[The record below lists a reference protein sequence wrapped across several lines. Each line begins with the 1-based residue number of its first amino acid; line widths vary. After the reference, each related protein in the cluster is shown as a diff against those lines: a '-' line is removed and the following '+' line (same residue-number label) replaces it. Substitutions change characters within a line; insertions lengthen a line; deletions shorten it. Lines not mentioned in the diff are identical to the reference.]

1 MSLIK
6 KQSLGIKMIHYE
18 KIYNLRLEGELTS
31 RSNRLLRI
39 DTLQTL
45 YITPWFLIDR
55 LLMLVY
61 PTPATVSL
69 LITKRQ
75 RQ

>member
-1 MSLIK
+1 
-6 KQSLGIKMIHYE
+6 MIHYE
-18 KIYNLRLEGELTS
+18 KIYKLRLEGELTS

-61 PTPATVSL
+61 TTPATVSL
-69 LITKRQ
+69 LTKRQ

>member
-1 MSLIK
+1 
-6 KQSLGIKMIHYE
+6 MIHYE
-18 KIYNLRLEGELTS
+18 KIDNLRLEGELTS
-31 RSNRLLRI
+31 RSRLLRI
-39 DTLQTL
+39 DTLQIL

-61 PTPATVSL
+61 TTPATVSL
-69 LITKRQ
+69 LTQRQ

>member
-1 MSLIK
+1 
-6 KQSLGIKMIHYE
+6 MIHYE
-18 KIYNLRLEGELTS
+18 KIDNLRLEGELTS

-39 DTLQTL
+39 DTLQIL

-61 PTPATVSL
+61 TTPASFSL

>member
-1 MSLIK
+1 
-6 KQSLGIKMIHYE
+6 MIHYE
-18 KIYNLRLEGELTS
+18 KIDNLRLEGELTS

-39 DTLQTL
+39 NTLQTL

-61 PTPATVSL
+61 TTPATVSL
-69 LITKRQ
+69 LTKRQ

>member
-1 MSLIK
+1 
-6 KQSLGIKMIHYE
+6 MIHYE
-18 KIYNLRLEGELTS
+18 KIDNLRLEGELTS

>member
-1 MSLIK
+1 
-6 KQSLGIKMIHYE
+6 MIHYE
-18 KIYNLRLEGELTS
+18 KIDNLRLEGELTS

-39 DTLQTL
+39 DTLL

-61 PTPATVSL
+61 TTPATVSL
-69 LITKRQ
+69 LTKRQ

>member
-1 MSLIK
+1 
-6 KQSLGIKMIHYE
+6 MIHYE
-18 KIYNLRLEGELTS
+18 KIDNLRLEGELTS

-61 PTPATVSL
+61 TTPATVSL
-69 LITKRQ
+69 LTKRQ

>member
-1 MSLIK
+1 
-6 KQSLGIKMIHYE
+6 MIHYE
-18 KIYNLRLEGELTS
+18 KIDNLRLEGELTS

-39 DTLQTL
+39 DTLQIL

-61 PTPATVSL
+61 TTPATVSL
-69 LITKRQ
+69 LTKRQ

>member
-1 MSLIK
+1 
-6 KQSLGIKMIHYE
+6 MIHYE
-18 KIYNLRLEGELTS
+18 KIDKLRLEGELTS

-61 PTPATVSL
+61 TTPATVSL
-69 LITKRQ
+69 LTKRQ

>member
-1 MSLIK
+1 
-6 KQSLGIKMIHYE
+6 MIHYE
-18 KIYNLRLEGELTS
+18 KIDNLRPEGELTS

-39 DTLQTL
+39 DTLQIL

-61 PTPATVSL
+61 TTPATVSL
-69 LITKRQ
+69 LTKRQ

>member
-1 MSLIK
+1 
-6 KQSLGIKMIHYE
+6 MIHYE
-18 KIYNLRLEGELTS
+18 KIDNLRLEGELTS
-31 RSNRLLRI
+31 RSRLLRI
-39 DTLQTL
+39 DTLQIL

-61 PTPATVSL
+61 TTPATVSL
-69 LITKRQ
+69 LTKRQ

>member
-18 KIYNLRLEGELTS
+18 KIYNLRPDGELTS

-39 DTLQTL
+39 DTLQIL

-61 PTPATVSL
+61 TTPATVSL
-69 LITKRQ
+69 LTKRQ

>member
-18 KIYNLRLEGELTS
+18 KIYKLRLEGELTS

-61 PTPATVSL
+61 TTPATVSL
-69 LITKRQ
+69 LTKRQ